1 MATVR
6 HILDEKGYRFF
17 FVTPYDTV
25 LKAVQTLADK
35 RIGAVLVMD
44 GERLVGIFSE
54 RDLAQLIAKGG
65 SFDLNTPVGQ
75 VMTGQVLGVS
85 PDTTVDEC
93 MKLMTERR
101 FRHLPVM
108 KDNMVVGVLSIGD
121 IVKETIDDRDVVIR
135 GLEAYIAVREFPT

>member
-6 HILDEKGYRFF
+6 HILEEKGYRFF

-25 LKAVQTLADK
+25 QHALQMLTDK
-35 RIGAVLVMD
+35 RIGAALVMD

-54 RDLAQLIAKGG
+54 RDVVHLVAKTPN
-65 SFDLNTPVGQ
+65 FDQSTPVSK
-75 VMTGQVLGVS
+75 VMTTQVLGVS
-85 PDTTVDEC
+85 PETTVDEC
-93 MKLMTERR
+93 MGLMTERR

-108 KDNMVVGVLSIGD
+108 KDNMVVGVVSIGD
-121 IVKETIDDRDVVIR
+121 IVKEVISDREVVIR

>member
-6 HILDEKGYRFF
+6 HILEDKGYRFF

-25 LKAVQTLADK
+25 LHAVRMLTEK

-54 RDLAQLIAKGG
+54 RDLVHLVEKTGQ
-65 SFDLNTPVGQ
+65 FDLNTPVGQ

-93 MKLMTERR
+93 MALMTERR

-121 IVKETIDDRDVVIR
+121 IVKEAISDREVMIR

>member
-6 HILDEKGYRFF
+6 HILEEKGYRFF

-25 LKAVQTLADK
+25 QHALQMLTDK
-35 RIGAVLVMD
+35 RIGAALVMD

-54 RDLAQLIAKGG
+54 RDVVHLVAKTPN
-65 SFDLNTPVGQ
+65 FDQSTPVGK
-75 VMTGQVLGVS
+75 VMTTQVLGVS
-85 PDTTVDEC
+85 PETTVDEC
-93 MKLMTERR
+93 MGLMTERR

-108 KDNMVVGVLSIGD
+108 KDNMVVGVVSIGD
-121 IVKETIDDRDVVIR
+121 IVKEVISDREVVIR